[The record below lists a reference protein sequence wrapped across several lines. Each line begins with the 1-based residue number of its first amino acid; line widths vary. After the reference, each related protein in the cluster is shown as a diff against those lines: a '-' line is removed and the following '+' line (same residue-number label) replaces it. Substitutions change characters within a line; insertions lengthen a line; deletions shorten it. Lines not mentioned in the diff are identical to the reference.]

1 MKLWLLRP
9 KGYKTTISSLWDP
22 WYDKA
27 FGFVIQAE
35 TEERARE
42 LAQFIGADETRYP
55 DTLAWTDS
63 ELSDCKELIVEGP
76 EHIVISDYR
85 NA

>member
-1 MKLWLLRP
+1 MNLWILRP
-9 KGYKTTISSLWDP
+9 VDPLADDDDPWDP